1 MSARPKR
8 DPSRVRGMVTR
19 VLADLGHTGAGPAFR
34 LFDAWEKALG
44 DAAEHAEPVDLRAG
58 VLDVAVDSSVWAQQ
72 LQMRSSEILA
82 SLVSELGEEAPT
94 ELRFR
99 LRGRVR

>member
-8 DPSRVRGMVTR
+8 DPTQVRGLVQR
-19 VLADLGHTGAGPAFR
+19 VLSDLGHTGAGPAFR
-34 LFDAWEKALG
+34 LFDAWERAIG

-58 VLDVAVDSSVWAQQ
+58 VLDVAVRSSVWAQHLQ
-72 LQMRSSEILA
+72 LRSPEILA
-82 SLVSELGEEAPT
+82 VLAEELGEEAPV

>member
-1 MSARPKR
+1 MSPRPKR
-8 DPSRVRGMVTR
+8 DPSRVRGMVQR
-19 VLADLGHTGAGPAFR
+19 VLADLGHSGAGPAFR
-34 LFDAWEKALG
+34 LFDAWERTLG
-44 DAAEHAEPVDLRAG
+44 EAAEHAEPVDLRAG

-72 LQMRSSEILA
+72 LQLRSPEILRA
-82 SLVSELGEEAPT
+82 LATELGEEAPT